1 MFDRQATKL
10 AGHNP
15 LLARMRRALRMA
27 NEKLRRMIIVEAAR
41 MMYERRETEYY
52 RAKMK
57 AGKRLCHG
65 WVKPSDIPSNAEIRD
80 EIQRMAWL
88 FEGNSRFDK
97 LRDMRMQALR
107 MMHLLKHC
115 KPKIIGS
122 TLTGHV
128 RQGSDI
134 DIHCFVSS
142 TDAVTATLDIECMEY
157 DLEFKQVR
165 KNGEE
170 RVFTHIHVRDQ
181 YPIELTLYPSDK
193 ASYVFKSSITGKA
206 MERATLPEYEA
217 FLREEYPD
225 IDLAAELESAEDSID
240 RFQVYR
246 SLLLPLDGY
255 EQSKK
260 YHPEGDVLY
269 HSLQVYELARDELP
283 YDEEFVLAALLHD
296 VGKGIDPSD
305 HVAAGLEAL
314 DGHITERTAWFIEHH
329 MEAHL
334 VRDRTIGHRAHRRL
348 RESPDYEELMILEE
362 CDHNGRQPG
371 AMVCDLDEALDYIRD
386 LARQYG

>member
-1 MFDRQATKL
+1 
-10 AGHNP
+10 
-15 LLARMRRALRMA
+15 MA

-57 AGKRLCHG
+57 AGKRLCQG
-65 WVKPSDIPSNAEIRD
+65 WVKPSDLPSNAEIRD

-88 FEGNSRFDK
+88 FEGESRFDK

-107 MMHLLKHC
+107 MMHLLSHC
-115 KPKIIGS
+115 RPKIIGS

-142 TDAVTATLDIECMEY
+142 TEAVTGTLDLECMEY
-157 DLEFKQVR
+157 DVEFKQVR
-165 KNGEE
+165 KHGEE
-170 RVFTHIHVRDQ
+170 RVFTHVHVRDRF
-181 YPIELTLYPSDK
+181 PIELTLYTPDK
-193 ASYVFKSSITGKA
+193 SSYVFKSSITGKA
-206 MERATLPEYEA
+206 MERATLPEFEA
-217 FLREEYPD
+217 FLLDEYPG
-225 IDLAAELESAEDSID
+225 IDLDAELESAEDSVD

-269 HSLQVYELARDELP
+269 HSLQVFELARDELP
-283 YDEEFVLAALLHD
+283 YDEEFLLAALLHD
-296 VGKGIDPSD
+296 VGKGIDPGD
-305 HVAAGLEAL
+305 HVTAGLEAL
-314 DGHITERTAWFIEHH
+314 EGHISERTAWFIEHH
-329 MEAHL
+329 MTAHQI
-334 VRDRTIGHRAHRRL
+334 RDRTIGHRAHRRL
-348 RESPDYEELMILEE
+348 KESPDYEELIVLED

-371 AMVCDLDEALDYIRD
+371 AIVGELDDALDYIRD

>member
-1 MFDRQATKL
+1 
-10 AGHNP
+10 
-15 LLARMRRALRMA
+15 MA

-41 MMYERRETEYY
+41 MMYERRETEYF

-80 EIQRMAWL
+80 EIQQMAWL

-97 LRDMRMQALR
+97 LRDMRIQALR

-134 DIHCFVSS
+134 DIHCFASS
-142 TDAVTATLDIECMEY
+142 TDAVTAMLDLECIEY

-170 RVFTHIHVRDQ
+170 RVFTHIHIRDE
-181 YPIELTLYPSDK
+181 YPIELTLYPSNK

-206 MERATLPEYEA
+206 MECATLPQYERFLCDEYSG
-217 FLREEYPD
+217 
-225 IDLAAELESAEDSID
+225 IDLAEELESAEDSID

-269 HSLQVYELARDELP
+269 HSLQVFELARDELP
-283 YDEEFVLAALLHD
+283 YDEEFLLAALLHD
-296 VGKGIDPSD
+296 VGKGVDPSD
-305 HVAAGLEAL
+305 HVTGGLDAL
-314 DGHITERTAWFIEHH
+314 DGHISERTVWFIQHH
-329 MEAHL
+329 MQAHL

-348 RESPDYEELMILEE
+348 KESPDYEDLMILED

-371 AMVCDLDEALDYIRD
+371 AIVCDLDEALDYIRD

>member
-1 MFDRQATKL
+1 
-10 AGHNP
+10 
-15 LLARMRRALRMA
+15 
-27 NEKLRRMIIVEAAR
+27 MIIVEAAR

-80 EIQRMAWL
+80 EIQRMAWM

-107 MMHLLKHC
+107 MKHLLRHC

-181 YPIELTLYPSDK
+181 YPIELTLYASDK

-260 YHPEGDVLY
+260 DHPEGDVLY
-269 HSLQVYELARDELP
+269 HSLQVFELGRDELP
-283 YDEEFVLAALLHD
+283 YDEEFILAALLHD

-362 CDHNGRQPG
+362 CDHNGRQAG
-371 AMVCDLDEALDYIRD
+371 AMVCELDDALDYIRD

>member
-1 MFDRQATKL
+1 
-10 AGHNP
+10 
-15 LLARMRRALRMA
+15 MA
-27 NEKLRRMIIVEAAR
+27 NEKLRRMITVEAAR
-41 MMYERRETEYY
+41 MMYERRETEYF

-65 WVKPSDIPSNAEIRD
+65 WVKPSDLPGNAEIRD
-80 EIQRMAWL
+80 EIQRMVCL

-97 LRDMRMQALR
+97 LREMRIQALR
-107 MMHLLKHC
+107 IMHLLKHC
-115 KPKIIGS
+115 RPKIIGS

-142 TDAVTATLDIECMEY
+142 TDAVTATLDLECMEY

-165 KNGEE
+165 KDGVE
-170 RVFTHIHVRDQ
+170 RVFTHIHVRDE
-181 YPIELTLYPSDK
+181 YPIELTLYPPEK

-206 MERATLPEYEA
+206 MERATLAEFEA
-217 FLREEYPD
+217 FLGQEYPG
-225 IDLAAELESAEDSID
+225 IDLEAELASAIDCID
-240 RFQVYR
+240 RFQVYS

-255 EQSKK
+255 EQSRK

-269 HSLQVYELARDELP
+269 HSLQVFELARDELP
-283 YDEEFVLAALLHD
+283 YDEEFLLAALLHD
-296 VGKGIDPSD
+296 VGKGIDPGN

-314 DGHITERTAWFIEHH
+314 DGHISDRTAWLIEHH

-348 RESPDYEELMILEE
+348 RESPDYDELMILED
-362 CDHNGRQPG
+362 CDHKGRQPG
-371 AMVCDLDEALDYIRD
+371 AIVGELDEALDYIRD

>member
-1 MFDRQATKL
+1 
-10 AGHNP
+10 
-15 LLARMRRALRMA
+15 MA
-27 NEKLRRMIIVEAAR
+27 NEKLRRMITVEAAR

-65 WVKPSDIPSNAEIRD
+65 WVKPSDLPGNAEIRD
-80 EIQRMAWL
+80 EIQRMACL

-97 LRDMRMQALR
+97 LREMRIQALR

-115 KPKIIGS
+115 RPKIIGS

-142 TDAVTATLDIECMEY
+142 TDAVTSALDLECMEY

-165 KNGEE
+165 KDGVE
-170 RVFTHIHVRDQ
+170 RVFTHVHVRDEF
-181 YPIELTLYPSDK
+181 PIELTLYPVEK
-193 ASYVFKSSITGKA
+193 ASYVFRSSITGKA
-206 MERATLPEYEA
+206 MERATLPEFEQ
-217 FLREEYPD
+217 FLCSEYPG
-225 IDLAAELESAEDSID
+225 IDLTAELESAEESLD

-255 EQSKK
+255 GQSRK

-269 HSLQVYELARDELP
+269 HSLQVFELARDELP
-283 YDEEFVLAALLHD
+283 YDEEFLLAALLHD
-296 VGKGIDPSD
+296 IGKGIDPSD

-314 DGHITERTAWFIEHH
+314 DGHISDRTVWFIRHH

-348 RESPDYEELMILEE
+348 RDSPDYDELMLLEE
-362 CDHNGRQPG
+362 CDNNGRQPG
-371 AMVCDLDEALDYIRD
+371 VIVGELDEALDYIRD

>member
-1 MFDRQATKL
+1 
-10 AGHNP
+10 
-15 LLARMRRALRMA
+15 
-27 NEKLRRMIIVEAAR
+27 
-41 MMYERRETEYY
+41 MMYERRETEYF

-65 WVKPSDIPSNAEIRD
+65 WVKPSYIPSNAEIRD

-97 LRDMRMQALR
+97 LRDMRIQALR

-122 TLTGHV
+122 TLTGHI

-142 TDAVTATLDIECMEY
+142 TDAVTATLDLECMEY

-170 RVFTHIHVRDQ
+170 RVFTHIHIRDE
-181 YPIELTLYPSDK
+181 YPIELTLYPSGK

-206 MERATLPEYEA
+206 MERATLAEYEQ
-217 FLREEYPD
+217 FLRDEYAG
-225 IDLAAELESAEDSID
+225 IDLAEELESAEDSID

-255 EQSKK
+255 EQ
-260 YHPEGDVLY
+260 
-269 HSLQVYELARDELP
+269 
-283 YDEEFVLAALLHD
+283 
-296 VGKGIDPSD
+296 
-305 HVAAGLEAL
+305 
-314 DGHITERTAWFIEHH
+314 
-329 MEAHL
+329 
-334 VRDRTIGHRAHRRL
+334 
-348 RESPDYEELMILEE
+348 
-362 CDHNGRQPG
+362 
-371 AMVCDLDEALDYIRD
+371 
-386 LARQYG
+386 

>member
-1 MFDRQATKL
+1 
-10 AGHNP
+10 
-15 LLARMRRALRMA
+15 
-27 NEKLRRMIIVEAAR
+27 MIIVEAAR
-41 MMYERRETEYY
+41 MMYERRETEYF

-65 WVKPSDIPSNAEIRD
+65 WVKPSDIPSNAEIRE

-97 LRDMRMQALR
+97 LRSMRIQALR

-134 DIHCFVSS
+134 DIHCFVPS
-142 TDAVTATLDIECMEY
+142 TESVTATLDLECMEY

-170 RVFTHIHVRDQ
+170 RVFTHIHIRDE
-181 YPIELTLYPSDK
+181 YPIELTLYSTDK
-193 ASYVFKSSITGKA
+193 ASYVFKCSITGKA
-206 MERATLPEYEA
+206 MKRATLPEFEA
-217 FLREEYPD
+217 FLLDEYPD

-269 HSLQVYELARDELP
+269 HSLQVFELARDELP
-283 YDEEFVLAALLHD
+283 YDEEFLLAALLHD

-314 DGHITERTAWFIEHH
+314 DGHISERTVWFIEHH

-334 VRDRTIGHRAHRRL
+334 VRDRTIGHRAHKRL
-348 RESPDYEELMILEE
+348 KQSADYDELLILEE

-371 AMVCDLDEALDYIRD
+371 AIVCDLDDALDYVRD

>member
-1 MFDRQATKL
+1 
-10 AGHNP
+10 
-15 LLARMRRALRMA
+15 
-27 NEKLRRMIIVEAAR
+27 MIIVEAAR

-134 DIHCFVSS
+134 DIHCFVAS
-142 TDAVTATLDIECMEY
+142 TDAVTASLDNECMEY

-217 FLREEYPD
+217 FLCTEYSG

-269 HSLQVYELARDELP
+269 HSLQVFELARDELP
-283 YDEEFVLAALLHD
+283 YDEEFLLAALLHD

-314 DGHITERTAWFIEHH
+314 DGHITERTAWLIEHH
-329 MEAHL
+329 MEAHM

-348 RESPDYEELMILEE
+348 RESPDYEELMILQE

-371 AMVCDLDEALDYIRD
+371 AMVCELDEALDYIRD

>member
-1 MFDRQATKL
+1 
-10 AGHNP
+10 
-15 LLARMRRALRMA
+15 MA

-41 MMYERRETEYY
+41 MMYERRETEYF

-65 WVKPSDIPSNAEIRD
+65 WVKPSGIPSNAEIRD
-80 EIQRMAWL
+80 EIQRMAWM

-97 LRDMRMQALR
+97 LRDMRIQALR

-142 TDAVTATLDIECMEY
+142 TDAVTATLDLECMEY

-165 KNGEE
+165 KDGEE
-170 RVFTHIHVRDQ
+170 RVFTHIHVRDE

-217 FLREEYPD
+217 FLGDEYPG
-225 IDLAAELESAEDSID
+225 IDLAAELETAADSVD

-246 SLLLPLDGY
+246 SLLLPLDGF

-269 HSLQVYELARDELP
+269 HSLQVFELARDELP
-283 YDEEFVLAALLHD
+283 YDEDFLLAALLHD
-296 VGKGIDPSD
+296 VGKGVDPGD
-305 HVAAGLEAL
+305 HVAGGLEAL
-314 DGHITERTAWFIEHH
+314 DGHISERTAWFIEHH

-334 VRDRTIGHRAHRRL
+334 VRDRTIGHRAHKRL
-348 RESPDYEELMILEE
+348 KESPDYEDLLILEE
-362 CDHNGRQPG
+362 CDRNGRQPG
-371 AMVCDLDEALDYIRD
+371 AIVCDLDEALDYIRD